1 MILQLRFTLYQI
13 HRLCLQP
20 VNTEGLVPKRR
31 AKYKDAAK
39 SKRKVII
46 SYRRRWKQL
55 QLTAAVYP

>member
-31 AKYKDAAK
+31 AKYKLAAK
-39 SKRKVII
+39 AKSTLLL
-46 SYRRRWKQL
+46 KQYL
-55 QLTAAVYP
+55 VTPKDSNY